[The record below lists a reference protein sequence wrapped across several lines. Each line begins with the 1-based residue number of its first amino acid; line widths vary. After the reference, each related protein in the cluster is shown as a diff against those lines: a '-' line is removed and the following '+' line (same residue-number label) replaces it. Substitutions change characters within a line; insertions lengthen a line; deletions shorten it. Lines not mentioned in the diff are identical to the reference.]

1 MPLLPDVFC
10 IFVAM
15 KKIYALLTVIVVAAT
30 LHAQPVYFASK
41 PSLSPDGKDIF
52 FAWDGDIFRV
62 PAEGGLA
69 LKIVSMKGTETAP
82 LVSPDGTLLAFAANE
97 EGNYNVYVV
106 PLAGGPVEQLT
117 YHDASDIPVSWSPD
131 SKHIYFESNRYNNVS
146 VYSVPVTGGTP
157 KRLFPHYFN
166 TVSSLVEN
174 PVTGAYYFIES
185 AESYRFA
192 TRKGYKGE
200 HNANILS
207 WNPKTEEYKE
217 LTSWI
222 GKDQWPMVDKNGT
235 LYYVSDEE
243 NGEDNLVKH
252 VNNERVFITRYTEP
266 VRYPSISYDG
276 SRIVFLKD
284 YQIHWLDTETGA
296 LTKPRIA
303 MVDTKK
309 NVDISVKIETP
320 TDAALSPD
328 GKKLAFSYRGMLFVS
343 DDKGN
348 FIQQIP
354 TPSAERVAEVVWG
367 KDSKT
372 LYYTRTNKGYYHI
385 FKSRADLPGAETLIY
400 EAPEKARSLTLSPKG
415 DKIAFVS
422 GKRSLMLLDTEK
434 DLTEKLA
441 DQEFWAHQNY
451 SIVFSHDQ
459 SHLAFSAMNMFEQDV
474 YIYSFATKEVTNLT
488 NSAVSESAPVFT
500 PDGKYLYLL
509 TNRTE
514 ASYPGGA
521 SASLYK
527 VALQKNQK
535 PLATEAYEQLFQNS
549 KSSGKDSSVVIDQ
562 KYLQRR
568 FERVVR
574 SGNQSNPFIFKQ
586 KDKTWLL
593 YGSNH
598 EGEFGVYIQELKD
611 WEQKPATKVKGLR
624 MTRKYITNGKD
635 LFALAMD
642 GLYKINPGAG
652 SAEKVTLTAQAD
664 KNITHEFEQM
674 FYEVWATLEQN
685 FYDHTFHGINWEEK
699 RDYYARFLPY
709 AQSRDDLRTL
719 TNDMLNELNSSH
731 MGFNTRGAEEA
742 VPGKNT
748 TMATGVLFKEDNPY
762 VVDRIVPESPADFA
776 LNPIA
781 PGDRLVA
788 VNGTAINEQANREQY
803 FLSATPHKEIT
814 LKFAKRSNQEQYDV
828 TLHTTST
835 AAIRSLL
842 YTEWED
848 FNREYVENVSKG
860 TLAYVHMRDM
870 GAGSLQNFLIDM
882 HTYAAHKDGLILDL
896 RFNNGGNVH
905 REVIDFLS
913 RKSHFHWKYREGQ
926 VNTHPNVTP
935 GDKPIVV
942 LINERSLSD
951 AEVTSNGI
959 KELSIAKLIGTETY
973 RWIIFTSSAGMVDG
987 SSVRLPAWG
996 CYSLDGKDL
1005 EFTGVTPD
1013 ISIKNTFEDRLRNR
1027 DPQLDRALKELL
1039 TD

>member
-1 MPLLPDVFC
+1 
-10 IFVAM
+10 M
-15 KKIYALLTVIVVAAT
+15 KKLYALFVLMLAVAT
-30 LHAQPVYFASK
+30 LHAQSVYFASK
-41 PSLSPDGKDIF
+41 PSLSPDGKEIF

-82 LVSPDGTLLAFAANE
+82 LVSPDGTLLTFAANE
-97 EGNYNVYVV
+97 QGNYNVYVV
-106 PLAGGPVEQLT
+106 PLAGGEVVQLT
-117 YHDASDIPVSWSPD
+117 YNDASDIPVSWSPD

-146 VYSVPVTGGTP
+146 VYSVPITGGTP

-174 PVTGAYYFIES
+174 PVTGTYYFIES

-235 LYYVSDEE
+235 LYYVSDED

-252 VNNERVFITRYTEP
+252 ANNERVFITQYTEP
-266 VRYPSISYDG
+266 VHYPSISYDG
-276 SRIVFLKD
+276 SRIVFLKG
-284 YQIHWLDTETGA
+284 YQIHWLDTKTGA
-296 LTKPRIA
+296 LTKPEIA
-303 MVDTKK
+303 IVDTKK
-309 NVDISVKIETP
+309 NVDISVKVETP
-320 TDAALSPD
+320 SDAAVSAD

-348 FIQQIP
+348 FIQQIE
-354 TPSAERVAEVVWG
+354 TPAQERVAEVVWG

-385 FKSRADLPGAETLIY
+385 FKTRADVPGAETLVY
-400 EAPEKARSLTLSPKG
+400 EAPEKVRSLTLSPKG
-415 DKIAFVS
+415 DRIAFVS
-422 GKRSLMLLDTEK
+422 GKRNLMLLDTEK
-434 DLTEKLA
+434 DLIEKLA
-441 DQEFWAHQNY
+441 DQEFWGHQNY
-451 SIVFSHDQ
+451 SIAFSHDQ
-459 SHLAFSAMNMFEQDV
+459 SHLAFTAMNLFEQDV

-488 NSAVSESAPVFT
+488 NSAVSENAPVFT
-500 PDGKYLYLL
+500 PDGKNLYML
-509 TNRTE
+509 TNRMA

-521 SASLYK
+521 AMSLYK
-527 VALQKNQK
+527 VALQKSQK
-535 PLATEAYEQLFQNS
+535 PLATEAYEQLFQN
-549 KSSGKDSSVVIDQ
+549 KKTDGKDSLVVIDE

-568 FERVVR
+568 FVRVVR
-574 SGNQSNPFIFKQ
+574 TGSQSNPFIFNEKG
-586 KDKTWLL
+586 KTWLL

-598 EGEFGVYIQELKD
+598 EGTFGVYIQELKEWD
-611 WEQKPATKVKGLR
+611 QKPAKQIKGLR
-624 MTRKYITNGKD
+624 MARKYITNGKD

-642 GLYKINPGAG
+642 GLYKINPAAG
-652 SAEKVTLTAQAD
+652 SATKIALTAHAD
-664 KNITHEFEQM
+664 KNIVHEFEQM

-685 FYDHTFHGINWEEK
+685 FYDHTFHGVDWEEK
-699 RDYYARFLPY
+699 RDYYAQFLPY

-742 VPGKNT
+742 APGKNT
-748 TMATGVLFKEDNPY
+748 TMATGVLFREDNPF
-762 VVDRIVPESPADFA
+762 VVDRILPETPADFDS
-776 LNPIA
+776 NPIK

-788 VNGTAINEQANREQY
+788 VNGIEADPNTNREQY
-803 FLSATPHKEIT
+803 FLSATPHKEVV
-814 LKFAKRSNQEQYDV
+814 LKFAKAGNQGQYEV
-828 TLHTTST
+828 KLHTIST
-835 AAIRSLL
+835 AGIRNFL

-848 FNREYVENVSKG
+848 ANREYVENVSKG

-870 GAGSLQNFLIDM
+870 SSRSLENFLIDM
-882 HTYAAHKDGLILDL
+882 QTYAAHKDGLILDL

-905 REVIDFLS
+905 MEVIDFLS

-926 VNTHPNVTP
+926 INTHPNVTP
-935 GDKPIVV
+935 SDKPIVV

-973 RWIIFTSSAGMVDG
+973 RWIIFTSGASMVDG

-1005 EFTGVTPD
+1005 ELTGVAPD
-1013 ISIKNTFEDRLRNR
+1013 ISVKNTFEDRVKSR